1 MAIHPPPHPHT
12 PPTLAQRLAWPAAVA
27 LAPLLL
33 RQGRQVRRLFPKM
46 PPAPGPSDGSLKGP
60 DPIHVLGVGDST
72 VVGVGVNDAALGLIP
87 QFSQALHEHCGRG
100 VSWRSVGESGAT
112 SKDILAQFLAE
123 APGASASVVF
133 VSLGANDAKDLKP
146 LRATISRF
154 ERLTDALHA
163 AHPEATM
170 LFSSLPAFNQF
181 PTLPQPLR
189 GLLYAHAQAIER
201 SLRPLIEARPFALM
215 SPPPS
220 KYSDGFF
227 APDGFHP
234 SITGYRDWARF
245 ALTDAL
251 QRGALAHLA
260 RR

>member
-1 MAIHPPPHPHT
+1 MAMHPPTHPLT
-12 PPTLAQRLAWPAAVA
+12 PPTLVQLLAWPAAIA
-27 LAPLLL
+27 LSPLLL

-46 PPAPGPSDGSLKGP
+46 PPAPGPGDGALAGP
-60 DPIHVLGVGDST
+60 DSLHVLGVGDST
-72 VVGVGVNDAALGLIP
+72 VVGVGVNDTGLGLIP
-87 QFSQALHEHCGRG
+87 QFSQALHDHFGRG

-112 SKDILAQFLAE
+112 SKDVLAQFLAE
-123 APGASASVVF
+123 APGESANVVF

-146 LRATISRF
+146 LPATISRF

-189 GLLYAHAQAIER
+189 GLLYAHSQAIER
-201 SLRPLIEARPFALM
+201 SLRPRIEARPYALM
-215 SPPPS
+215 SPPPAQ
-220 KYSDGFF
+220 YSEGFF

-234 SITGYRDWARF
+234 SITGYRDWAQF
-245 ALTDAL
+245 ALKDAL
-251 QRGALAHLA
+251 QRGALTHLA